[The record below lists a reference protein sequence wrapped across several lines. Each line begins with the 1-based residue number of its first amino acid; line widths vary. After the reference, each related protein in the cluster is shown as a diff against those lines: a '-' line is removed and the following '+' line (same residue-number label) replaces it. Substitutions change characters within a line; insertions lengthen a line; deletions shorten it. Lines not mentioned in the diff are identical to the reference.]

1 MSSSLATLYSSVE
14 ETHRELPMSATMYG
28 VLALVAFGVLL
39 GVLWFSRGTAQK
51 MSGSHTHT
59 RAPERG

>member
-1 MSSSLATLYSSVE
+1 
-14 ETHRELPMSATMYG
+14 MSATMYG

-39 GVLWFSRGTAQK
+39 GVLWFFRGTAQK